1 MPGTRPRTTLDPL
14 TDLSGLS
21 GRRRPDGRQLPDAY
35 AAEQAVRC
43 QEGIVAA
50 CVLAILLL
58 GIFVVIDAV
67 VFPERLGVLMR
78 VRLAYVVVLAIAAF
92 ILRGSFVRR
101 HALGVGVAFGLL
113 LAVMVDVLIALTG
126 GSESP
131 YYAGNSLIL
140 AGLSILI
147 PWPPAWAL
155 LFSTVV
161 LAAYGVTVTMLPI
174 HSPVLLVNALAF
186 LGSMM
191 VVAVVASVLG
201 ERLRR
206 REFEGRVALA
216 EALEHKSEFLASVS
230 HDLRTPLNV
239 VIGYA
244 QLLSEETFGTLNA
257 DQRDTLDRIIRTSTT
272 QMTLINDLLDL
283 ARIEQGKLAYHCRP
297 VAIGDLVPQL
307 RDMMDAL
314 LRARPIRFE
323 TDIPRDAITWTDP
336 DRLAQVLS
344 NLLTN
349 AAKFTHEGHVR
360 LVAARDGSSVRV
372 SVTDSG
378 PGMDPELRARAL
390 EPFVRGDADA
400 PGWGLGLAIV
410 DRLVRLL
417 DGKIE
422 IDSRL
427 GTGTTVAIVLPAAEP
442 VHVT

>member
-1 MPGTRPRTTLDPL
+1 MLAG
-14 TDLSGLS
+14 
-21 GRRRPDGRQLPDAY
+21 
-35 AAEQAVRC
+35 
-43 QEGIVAA
+43 
-50 CVLAILLL
+50 CVLSILLL
-58 GIFVVIDAV
+58 GLFVILDSI
-67 VFPERLGVLMR
+67 VFPGRLDVLMR
-78 VRLAYVVVLAIAAF
+78 VRFGYVTTLVVVAF
-92 ILRGSFVRR
+92 LLRGSFVRR
-101 HALGVGVAFGLL
+101 HALGVGIAFGSL

-126 GSESP
+126 GVQSP
-131 YYAGNSLIL
+131 YYVGNCLVL
-140 AGLSILI
+140 TGLSILI

-155 LFSTVV
+155 LCSTIV
-161 LAAYGVTVTMLPI
+161 LSAYGLTVTLVPVRDT
-174 HSPVLLVNALAF
+174 VLLANALAF
-186 LGSMM
+186 LGGTM
-191 VVAVVASVLG
+191 VISVVASALG

-216 EALEHKSEFLASVS
+216 EALQHKSEFLASVS

-244 QLLSEETFGTLNA
+244 QLLGEEAFGALNA
-257 DQRDTLDRIIRTSTT
+257 EQRDTLGRIIRTSTT

-283 ARIEQGKLAYHCRP
+283 ARIEQGKLAYHCKP

-307 RDMMDAL
+307 RDMMDSL

-323 TDIPRDAITWTDP
+323 TDVPHDAVMWTDP
-336 DRLAQVLS
+336 ERLAQVLS

-349 AAKFTHEGHVR
+349 AAKFTNEGHVR

-378 PGMDPELRARAL
+378 AGMDLHLRARAL

-417 DGKIE
+417 GGKIE
-422 IDSRL
+422 IESRL
-427 GTGTTVAIVLPAAEP
+427 GAGTTVAVVLPAAES
-442 VHVT
+442 HAA